1 MSGQSGVVPVPFLT
15 MGEPRRPAALIT
27 FKDLQGREVRV
38 PLYPPQMT
46 IGKTTDNDLCLSRD
60 QAVSRRHCQIEVDGP
75 SLVLTDLGS
84 SNGTY
89 VDGKRIEGATHLSSG
104 SMVLVGRTRLFIMA
118 IEEQEQD
125 YATQIV
131 PNQTQKGSILIPP
144 TTSFEQHTKAYLV
157 ADLVKSTEL
166 LGEHGEK
173 FVGKIVSTL
182 GQVIERSLWTEKE
195 PFLQCTGDGF
205 FSAFSTV
212 EAAMRAVADI
222 VHHHESLYP
231 DEIKLSIA
239 LHWGP
244 ANYSPN
250 EGLIGKHIHGVFSL
264 EGLRGREPEIQSI
277 YLDEGVQSLILLTS
291 SFREMLKIEQAEKAR
306 MLGSFELKGFRQP
319 VEVYR
324 WV

>member
-1 MSGQSGVVPVPFLT
+1 MTEL
-15 MGEPRRPAALIT
+15 RKPAALIT

-38 PLYPPQMT
+38 PLFPPKMT
-46 IGKTTDNDLCLSRD
+46 VGKMTDNDLCLSRD
-60 QAVSRRHCQIEVDGP
+60 PAVSRRHCEVRVQGSD
-75 SLVLTDLGS
+75 LVLYDLGS

-89 VDGKRIEGATHLSSG
+89 VDGKRIEGPTPLLDG

-118 IEEQEQD
+118 VEENEQE

-157 ADLVKSTEL
+157 ADLVRSTQL
-166 LGEHGEK
+166 LAEYGENY
-173 FVGKIVSTL
+173 VGKIVSTL
-182 GQVIERSLWTEKE
+182 GQVIERSLWKEKE

-205 FSAFSTV
+205 FAAFATV
-212 EAAMRAVADI
+212 EASLNAVADI
-222 VHHHESLYP
+222 QRHHESLYP
-231 DEIKLSIA
+231 EDIQLSLA

-244 ANYSPN
+244 ANYAPN
-250 EGLIGKHIHGVFSL
+250 EGMIGKHIHGVFSL
-264 EGLRGREPEIQSI
+264 EGLRGREPKIQSI
-277 YLDEGVQSLILLTS
+277 YEAEGVQTLILVTS
-291 SFREMLKIEQAEKAR
+291 HFAEKLR
-306 MLGSFELKGFRQP
+306 IEEMDHVKSLGSYELKGFRDP